1 MEKVFK
7 AIPKNSGNTLTLPW
21 ILFWAFQNTMSTL
34 FALMSLLCDACSFS
48 YYTYSCVLDCGN
60 VTFR

>member
-21 ILFWAFQNTMSTL
+21 ILFWAFQNTVYII
-34 FALMSLLCDACSFS
+34 CS
-48 YYTYSCVLDCGN
+48 N
-60 VTFR
+60 VSFI